1 MHDRHM
7 KLFTALAIV
16 SFTGACKT
24 NDNAS
29 QTRESTQF
37 TKNNVVDLTRYK
49 DADATTFQ
57 RMKDEM
63 KANSFNYDQ
72 LRKKI
77 DALPGVPAGIDKN
90 ELVAIRLYTSS
101 AYRKVN
107 QALRTRDPATLP
119 AMESI
124 IKAASS
130 GLNKLPAAPCN
141 AKRGTGLPDNILKAL
156 EKDTQFIECAFLSTT
171 YGDIPLTFRKDITFE
186 IESDRCAK
194 IDWMSEFPN
203 EKEVLFPPGSE
214 FYVTDRQEV
223 TSNGKT
229 LTTLKMKHVMSGDPA
244 LAGAKRKI
252 DCMNI
257 TDLPGSPGTAGFT
270 PVPESDLLNRTFIS
284 ETTGRRI
291 VFTGNGS
298 AERRNGL
305 ERSTCSWIYGQN
317 KFTVTCGSETQNYFA
332 FSADR
337 IGLMS
342 GAASDQISE
351 YLSAK

>member
-1 MHDRHM
+1 MHSQNLTLITM
-7 KLFTALAIV
+7 LTIAAFN
-16 SFTGACKT
+16 GGCKT
-24 NDNAS
+24 TRNSSVTKETTPFS
-29 QTRESTQF
+29 QT
-37 TKNNVVDLTRYK
+37 NVVDLTRYK
-49 DADATTFQ
+49 DADQATFQ
-57 RMKDEM
+57 DMKDEM
-63 KANSFNYDQ
+63 KANNFNYDQ

-77 DALPGVPAGIDKN
+77 DALPTVPAGVDKD

-130 GLNKLPAAPCN
+130 GLNKLPASPCT
-141 AKRGTGLPDNILKAL
+141 AKRGTGLPDNVLKAL

-171 YGDIPLTFRKDITFE
+171 YGDIPGAFKKDITFE
-186 IESDRCAK
+186 IESDSCAR

-214 FYVTDRQEV
+214 FFVTDRTDEQK
-223 TSNGKT
+223 NGKT

-244 LAGAKRKI
+244 LNQAKRKI

-257 TDLPGSPGTAGFT
+257 TDLPGSPGTGGVT
-270 PVPESDLLNRTFIS
+270 PVSVANLTKRTFVS
-284 ETTGRRI
+284 ETTGLRI
-291 VFTGNGS
+291 QFADNGS
-298 AERRNGL
+298 AERRNGPQ
-305 ERSTCSWIYGQN
+305 RSSCSWVYNQN
-317 KFTVTCGSETQNYFA
+317 KFTVTCGSETQYYFA

-337 IGLMS
+337 IGLMA
-342 GAASDQISE
+342 GAGSDQISE
-351 YLSAK
+351 YLSAQ